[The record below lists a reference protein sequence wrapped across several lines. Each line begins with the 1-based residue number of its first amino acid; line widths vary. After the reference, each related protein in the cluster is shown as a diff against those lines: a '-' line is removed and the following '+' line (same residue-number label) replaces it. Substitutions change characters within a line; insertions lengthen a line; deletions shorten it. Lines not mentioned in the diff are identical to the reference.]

1 MNSIFKKV
9 RTLISDGV
17 EPLEVGIANYLLNDP
32 DIEALALK
40 RYNLS
45 KGYIEKEPIDFLRIK
60 DERIEGLS
68 EMMVSDCGCAAPYFF
83 RQSIEKLKEW
93 NE

>member
-9 RTLISDGV
+9 RTLISDGL
-17 EPLEVGIANYLLNDP
+17 EPLEVGMANYLLNDP

-40 RYNLS
+40 RYKLS
-45 KGYIEKEPIDFLRIK
+45 KGSIEKEPISFLKIK
-60 DERIEGLS
+60 DERIAELS
-68 EMMVSDCGCAAPYFF
+68 EMMVSDCGCAAPYFY

>member
-9 RTLISDGV
+9 KTLVSDGL
-17 EPLEVGIANYLLNDP
+17 EPLEVGRSNYLLNDP
-32 DIEALALK
+32 DIETLALK
-40 RYNLS
+40 RYKLS
-45 KGYIEKEPIDFLRIK
+45 KDCIEKEPISFLKIK
-60 DERIEGLS
+60 DERIKGLS